1 MRKPLRIES
10 ITIEGFRGI
19 NKKLS
24 LPIGGRSVFLFGRNG
39 VGKTSLLQAIE
50 WCMFGKLAYLP
61 AEEYKM
67 EDATV
72 NFFHP
77 EKIAS
82 VELTLKDKD
91 GKIIKLTRTR
101 KMGKSTTR
109 GKNPLNLEINKRVL
123 TGDEAEEQVAKLLEL
138 TPEEYYARTHLHQ
151 ETIRDLLFGEITD
164 RSSMIDKML
173 GLYYLRQLVESLP
186 VSTVDRE
193 IRNMKK
199 EIKTTEEQKE
209 SYEKL
214 LSQSKERLGKLANDL
229 KNANVLPENVN
240 LISFGE
246 TFSKAQAILLELGGL
261 LDVDITQVKLP
272 KSFEEM
278 RDIPEML
285 SEQLTRIENQRT
297 EIYGKLKEDLAKID
311 RLHDDYKKALDDQQ
325 RLDIDPAKIA
335 SEKQRILSQIS
346 ELNQREQQVSNINV
360 QLKAEETIANRL
372 VNERSRYQTAM
383 DEIVQKYG
391 IETEMQ
397 GKIQELQEKI
407 LATTNLINQQGILSK
422 LIDLGY
428 QYFQAVSIDI
438 CPVCESKI
446 APDQVRASLSGRM
459 KEQKEAK
466 LIERL
471 RSNIETLERE
481 KQEHEKAIE
490 DLADLVSKI
499 EKNQMETEE
508 RKKLLKTLGVDVNQ
522 IETAEQLLSLIQTQ
536 IEYTETELQAIGE
549 KIQAV
554 ERRKLEIEHMEEKF
568 RSFEQI
574 EKKIQEVVGFQLKG
588 NELLAKLGEYRSSIQ
603 QRLDDIAKLG
613 EKATAIRESS
623 SLMRIMVDF
632 LLKKSEVENTE
643 KAMLPGVQ
651 AKLETLNE
659 KLSKMEELGAALHD
673 IHEAAISTQEQFL
686 QATLGPLQ
694 SNINKFYSK
703 LHCHPHFHNLRLEPE
718 TVRGKYLYRLRATS
732 HDGTDSTYVQTGFS
746 LAQMNLTAISLFL
759 GMVIRDPTGFIV
771 LDDPSQSLDPDH
783 KKALASLI
791 GEIGREQQIFVA
803 TQDEEFQKE
812 LRKITGELDG
822 LVLNIGT
829 WTPEGPRVEIISA
842 TLHS

>member
-1 MRKPLRIES
+1 MEKTLRIES

-19 NKKLS
+19 NNKFSLS
-24 LPIGGRSVFLFGRNG
+24 IGERSVFLFGRNG

-61 AEEYKM
+61 AEEYRM
-67 EDATV
+67 EDAIV

-77 EKIAS
+77 KKIAS
-82 VELTLKDKD
+82 VELTLRDKD

-109 GKNPLNLEINKRVL
+109 GKNPLNLEIDKHVL
-123 TGDEAEEQVAKLLEL
+123 TGDKAEEHVAKLLEL

-199 EIKTTEEQKE
+199 EIKNTEEQKE

-229 KNANVLPENVN
+229 KNANVSPENVN
-240 LISFGE
+240 LISFGQ
-246 TFSKAQAILLELGGL
+246 TFSEAQDALLELGGL
-261 LDVDITQVKLP
+261 LDVDITEVKPP
-272 KSFEEM
+272 KSFEETKN
-278 RDIPEML
+278 IPEML
-285 SEQLTRIENQRT
+285 NKHLSRIEDQRT
-297 EIYGKLKEDLAKID
+297 EIYGKLKEDLANID
-311 RLHDDYKKALDDQQ
+311 RLRDDYKKALDEQQ
-325 RLDIDPAKIA
+325 RLDIDPAKIVT
-335 SEKQRILSQIS
+335 EKQKILSQIS
-346 ELNQREQQVSNINV
+346 ELNQREQQVKNTNV

-383 DEIVQKYG
+383 DEIVRKHG
-391 IETEMQ
+391 VETEIQ
-397 GKIQELQEKI
+397 GKIQGLQEKI
-407 LATTNLINQQGILSK
+407 LTTTNLINQQGILSK

-428 QYFQAVSIDI
+428 QYFQAVSMDI

-446 APDQVRASLSGRM
+446 APDQVRASLSDKM

-466 LIERL
+466 LIEKLRL
-471 RSNIETLERE
+471 DIEALDRE
-481 KQEHEKAIE
+481 KQEYEKALK
-490 DLADLVSKI
+490 DFADLVSKV
-499 EKNQMETEE
+499 EKNQMETDG
-508 RKKLLKTLGVDVNQ
+508 RKKMLKTLGFDVKK

-536 IEYTETELQAIGE
+536 IEYTETELQELGE

-554 ERRKLEIEHMEEKF
+554 ERRKLEIENIEEKF
-568 RSFEQI
+568 QSFEQI
-574 EKKIQEVVGFQLKG
+574 EEKIQELVGVQFKG
-588 NELLAKLGEYRSSIQ
+588 NELLAKLREHRSLIQ
-603 QRLDDIAKLG
+603 QRVDGMAKLG
-613 EKATAIRESS
+613 EKAIAIRETS
-623 SLMRIMVDF
+623 SLLRIMVDF

-651 AKLETLNE
+651 AKLETLNGN
-659 KLSKMEELGAALHD
+659 LSKMEELGAALHD
-673 IHEAAISTQEQFL
+673 IHEAAISTQEEFL

-694 SNINKFYSK
+694 DNINRFYSK
-703 LHCHPHFHNLRLEPE
+703 LDCHPYFDNLRLEPE

-732 HDGTDSTYVQTGFS
+732 HDGKDSTYVQTGFS

-771 LDDPSQSLDPDH
+771 LDDPSQSLDPEH

-812 LRKITGELDG
+812 LHHVASELNGLILTFGKWTTDG
-822 LVLNIGT
+822 
-829 WTPEGPRVEIISA
+829 PEVELIPA
-842 TLHS
+842 TVHS